1 MRKLLLCTIGI
12 FIFLISDLKAQDPQF
27 SQFFAA
33 PLTLNPALSGA
44 FSGRYRVGLVYRNQW
59 QNQLESPMSTY
70 AAAADFRFGL
80 QSQGKKRSDGLGAGI
95 LFYADR
101 FGNTGFSTNQI
112 AVSAAYHKSL
122 SDFNDQYLT
131 LGAQIGIAQRNVNF
145 ENIFF
150 QDQFNGTNGYTDPT
164 AEPFPE
170 NNFTYPDLGVGLN
183 YTWVPRSGAALFAG
197 VAMHHITEPETSF
210 FTTAENPEDN
220 NSNKLHRKITTYLA
234 GRIPISDAVQF
245 HPRALMFVQ
254 GPHRMVNAGSN
265 LRLLFNEIA
274 GTAVHI
280 GGWARVVKGTTAP
293 FVMDSVVA
301 MAGFEFS
308 NILLGFSYDIGLSS
322 LDTGNPMRRNVFEV
336 SIAYLGDY
344 DYSSVFCPNF

>member
-1 MRKLLLCTIGI
+1 MRKLLLCTVGI

-44 FSGRYRVGLVYRNQW
+44 FSGKYRVGLVYRNQW
-59 QNQLESPMSTY
+59 QNQLETPMVTY

-80 QSQGKKRSDGLGAGI
+80 QSQGKKRNDGIGAGI

-122 SDFNDQYLT
+122 SGFNDQYLT
-131 LGAQIGIAQRNVNF
+131 FGAQIGIAQRNVNF

-150 QDQFNGTNGYTDPT
+150 QDQFDGTSGYTDPT

-170 NNFTYPDLGVGLN
+170 NNFTYSDFGVGLN

-197 VAMHHITEPETSF
+197 AAMHHIMEPETSF

-220 NSNKLHRKITTYLA
+220 STNKLHRKITAYLA
-234 GRIPISDAVQF
+234 GQMPISESVQF
-245 HPRALMFVQ
+245 HPRALVHIQ
-254 GPHRMVNAGSN
+254 GPHRMINAGSN
-265 LRLLFNEIA
+265 LRLLFNEVA

-280 GGWARVVKGTTAP
+280 GGWARVVKGTQAP

-308 NILLGFSYDIGLSS
+308 NILLGFSYDIGISS
-322 LDTGNPMRRNVFEV
+322 LDTGNPIRRNVFEV

-344 DYSSVFCPNF
+344 DYSSVFCPKF